1 MDKEKKNLLVFGY
14 GLGGIAA
21 IFGIAG
27 FLKHGAQPV
36 QAVFLLCCI
45 IFTSVTALNWQAL
58 RPGYKGWMKVA
69 HVIGAV
75 VTTIILATVFFAV
88 FTPVAAALKVM
99 GRDHLGR
106 RKADRAAKSYW
117 QNRPAVAREKQ
128 RYLQQF

>member
-14 GLGGIAA
+14 GLGAIAA
-21 IFGIAG
+21 VFGIAG

-36 QAVFLLCCI
+36 QGVFLLCCI

-69 HVIGAV
+69 HVIGTV
-75 VTTIILATVFFAV
+75 VTTVVLATVFFAV

-106 RKADRAAKSYW
+106 KADRTAKSYW
-117 QNRPAVAREKQ
+117 RRRPAAEWEKQ

>member
-14 GLGGIAA
+14 GLGVVAA

-27 FLKHGAQPV
+27 FLKHGVQPV
-36 QAVFLLCCI
+36 QAVFLLCSV

-58 RPGYKGWMKVA
+58 RPGYRGWMKVA
-69 HVIGAV
+69 HVIGTV
-75 VTTIILATVFFAV
+75 VTTVVLTTVFFAV
-88 FTPVAAALKVM
+88 FTPVAVALKVI

-106 RKADRAAKSYW
+106 KADRTAKSYW
-117 QNRPAVAREKQ
+117 RRRSAVEWEKQ